1 MKDSSQNQQKL
12 REEKFKINIS
22 STSFYHIV
30 FNKQYFSQLKV
41 TMLYIFIDN
50 VGYLGQILVFTEL
63 TEQAKKYNFIF
74 LNL

>member
-22 STSFYHIV
+22 SASFYHIV

-50 VGYLGQILVFTEL
+50 VGYLGDILVFLEF
-63 TEQAKKYNFIF
+63 TEQANKYNFIF